1 MMQKRASKSRLKTME
16 SRETFGKAVSE
27 PDKGV
32 RNRKLGLSNKSI
44 KLEQEA
50 MRLLLDGDDDT
61 LALLREQ
68 MKHVVTIRREYTGG
82 GSYAHFT
89 FDSNCPR
96 LPGNASFSFGDVV
109 CEVDGVDGGGGFV
122 LFVNDGVLDFLE
134 TYSFDSF
141 WPEAIDGYA
150 VQYHEN
156 DGRRDIEALRR
167 SRGWPRR
174 GE

>member
-1 MMQKRASKSRLKTME
+1 M
-16 SRETFGKAVSE
+16 
-27 PDKGV
+27 
-32 RNRKLGLSNKSI
+32 SNII

-68 MKHVVTIRREYTGG
+68 MKHVVTIRREYTGC

-96 LPGNASFSFGDVV
+96 LLGKPSFVFGDVV

-122 LFVNDGVLDFLE
+122 LFVKDGVLEVLE

-141 WPEAIDGYA
+141 WPEAIDGFT
-150 VQYHEN
+150 VQYQEV
-156 DGRRDIEALRR
+156 DGRRDLEGLRR
-167 SRGWPRR
+167 AKGWP
-174 GE
+174 GQEE

>member
-1 MMQKRASKSRLKTME
+1 M
-16 SRETFGKAVSE
+16 
-27 PDKGV
+27 
-32 RNRKLGLSNKSI
+32 SNSSI

-68 MKHVVTIRREYTGG
+68 MQHVVTIRREYTGS
-82 GSYAHFT
+82 GSYAHFNL
-89 FDSNCPR
+89 DSNCPC
-96 LPGNASFSFGDVV
+96 LPGNASFAFGDVV

-122 LFVNDGVLDFLE
+122 LFVNDGLLDFLE

-141 WPEAIDGYA
+141 WPEEIDGYT
-150 VQYHEN
+150 VQYQEVG
-156 DGRRDIEALRR
+156 GRRDLEALRR
-167 SRGWPRR
+167 SRGWSGQ